1 MLRRKNFAI
10 SPVVFPINDRRIDF
24 AAIESIQQ
32 ISGIIE
38 PALYVSRDDIA
49 LPTRAALRGGTEC
62 AYSQDTS
69 SPIPHPPMTTVVR
82 FLPLA
87 GILSVLVVG
96 VLCRALL
103 QRTRYG
109 NWGIVRAGLGEP
121 AQAVRAVGFGIVF
134 TLLGIQGFVR
144 VARPV
149 PVGTDT
155 WLPPRA
161 TLVLAIAG
169 TIILLGGL
177 LLFVTAQWQMGA
189 SWRIGIDENAKP
201 GLVESGLFRFTRN
214 PIYLALL
221 VIVTGYVALL
231 PTLWSLLL
239 LCAAYL
245 LVRLQISAE
254 ESYLRL
260 SYGEAYETYTRR
272 VSRLLPCL
280 GGA

>member
-1 MLRRKNFAI
+1 MRSAPGFSCALAFRGTYCFLNPDALRR
-10 SPVVFPINDRRIDF
+10 
-24 AAIESIQQ
+24 
-32 ISGIIE
+32 GI
-38 PALYVSRDDIA
+38 
-49 LPTRAALRGGTEC
+49 EC
-62 AYSQDTS
+62 AYSSLRKDV
-69 SPIPHPPMTTVVR
+69 IPAMTTVLR
-82 FLPLA
+82 LLPLA
-87 GILSVLVVG
+87 GILSVFVIG

-121 AQAVRAVGFGIVF
+121 AQAARAVGFGIVF

-144 VARPV
+144 ATRSVAL
-149 PVGTDT
+149 GSDT
-155 WLPPRA
+155 LPPQA
-161 TLVLAIAG
+161 TLMLALAG

-201 GLVESGLFRFTRN
+201 GLVDSGLFRFTRN

-245 LVRLQISAE
+245 LVRLQIAAE

-260 SYGEAYETYTRR
+260 SYGEAYDTYARR